1 MSDAPSKTVQQSTGT
16 GAKKEKKSASSV
28 PPGKTAT
35 KAKASPKSAASKAPQ
50 KTTANARPAGSN
62 TKELARDKLRNMM
75 AEIERL
81 EAEKKL
87 ISDDISE
94 IFKAAKAEGLDPD
107 IMKLVLKRQKMTPE
121 ERENQEVQ
129 LGLYE
134 STLGL
139 DSTGADVHDL
149 AIQAASEGQPV
160 TSNPYIKNDPR
171 HKQWI
176 AAWQLQTTLLAA
188 KDAPAPSHQSK
199 EAAEAP
205 AKSEAA

>member
-1 MSDAPSKTVQQSTGT
+1 MSDAPSKTMQQPASTD
-16 GAKKEKKSASSV
+16 AKKEKKSAPSV

-35 KAKASPKSAASKAPQ
+35 KAKATPKSAASKTPEKASP
-50 KTTANARPAGSN
+50 NASKAGSN
-62 TKELARDKLRNMM
+62 TQELARDKLRNMM
-75 AEIERL
+75 SEIERL
-81 EAEKKL
+81 EAEKKV

-94 IFKAAKAEGLDPD
+94 IFKAAKAEGMNTD

-139 DSTGADVHDL
+139 DSTGADVHNL

-176 AAWQLQTTLLAA
+176 AAWQLQTTVLAA
-188 KDAPAPSHQSK
+188 SRAPANP
-199 EAAEAP
+199 EAA
-205 AKSEAA
+205 

>member
-1 MSDAPSKTVQQSTGT
+1 MSDAPSKTVQQPAST
-16 GAKKEKKSASSV
+16 GAKNEKKSAPSV

-35 KAKASPKSAASKAPQ
+35 KAKATPKSAASKAPE
-50 KTTANARPAGSN
+50 KASPNASKAGSN
-62 TKELARDKLRNMM
+62 TQELARDKLRNMM

-81 EAEKKL
+81 EAEKKV

-107 IMKLVLKRQKMTPE
+107 IMKLVLKRQKMTRQ
-121 ERENQEVQ
+121 ERENQELQ

-139 DSTGADVHDL
+139 DSTAADVHNL

-176 AAWQLQTTLLAA
+176 AAWQLQTTVLAA
-188 KDAPAPSHQSK
+188 KDAPAKP
-199 EAAEAP
+199 EAA
-205 AKSEAA
+205 